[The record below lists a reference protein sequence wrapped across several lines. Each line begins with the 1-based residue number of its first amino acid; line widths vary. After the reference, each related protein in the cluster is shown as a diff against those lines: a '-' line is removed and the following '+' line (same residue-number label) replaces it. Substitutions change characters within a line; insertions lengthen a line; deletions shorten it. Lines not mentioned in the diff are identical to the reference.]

1 MNMDTIDLLAGSL
14 KPFEKRS
21 VSTYVM
27 DLVMDHLLQGN
38 LKPGDKLPTE
48 LEFAESLGVGRNS
61 IREAIKMLSSL
72 GVIEILRGEG
82 TFVAREISAVSM
94 NPLIMQLVFS
104 KQTPQNLIEL
114 RMLLDSAIADLAVR
128 KLQPGDIEKLELVNR
143 KLSLEHEKTVPDQAT
158 LSRIDLEFHKT
169 LAAITRN
176 ELVIKLGESIYTLFF
191 ASMQESLQ
199 GAPGGAYENHRLI
212 IDAMATG
219 DSNKVRKAVQ
229 DSLGHW
235 RHRLAY
241 PGKASATDAPP
252 LLDKGAIPG

>member
-1 MNMDTIDLLAGSL
+1 MDITELLAQSL
-14 KPFEKRS
+14 KPFDKKS

-27 DLVMDHLLQGN
+27 DLVMDYLLQGK
-38 LKPGDKLPTE
+38 LKPGDRLPTE
-48 LEFAESLGVGRNS
+48 LEFAKSLGVGRNS

-72 GVIEILRGEG
+72 GVIEIMRGEG

-128 KLQPGDIEKLELVNR
+128 KLQPGDIEKLEFVNR
-143 KLSLEHEKTVPDQAT
+143 MLSREQEKPVPDEAT

-191 ASMQESLQ
+191 ASMQESLHD
-199 GAPGGAYENHRLI
+199 APGGAFENHQLI
-212 IDAMATG
+212 INAMATG
-219 DSNKVRKAVQ
+219 DSDKVRKAVH
-229 DSLGHW
+229 DSLQHW
-235 RHRLAY
+235 RHRLDKPVHAN
-241 PGKASATDAPP
+241 ATDALP
-252 LLDKGAIPG
+252 LLDTGAISG